1 MEEKFFPVFISMK
14 NRQIWLIGAGNIALR
29 RAAGLL
35 DFGAVLTVIAPEI
48 SAGFYELQRT
58 CGEERLILEK
68 KKFVPGSIPAEGLLF
83 VLSAT
88 DDRETDRAVYAE
100 CKEKGISVN
109 IASDQT
115 MCDFQFPALIQQ
127 ENLVIGVNSGG
138 RDHRKV
144 RRISE
149 KIRKWIG
156 SVPTMEE

>member
-1 MEEKFFPVFISMK
+1 M
-14 NRQIWLIGAGNIALR
+14 
-29 RAAGLL
+29 
-35 DFGAVLTVIAPEI
+35 
-48 SAGFYELQRT
+48 QRT
-58 CGEERLILEK
+58 YGEDRLILEK
-68 KKFVPGSIPAEGLLF
+68 KNFVPGSIPAEGLLF

-88 DDRETDRAVYAE
+88 DDRETDRSVYEE
-100 CKEKGISVN
+100 CKEKGIPVN

-127 ENLVIGVNSGG
+127 EDLVIGVNSGG

-156 SVPTMEE
+156 SLPTMEE